1 MVSVLVCVVVAL
13 IVVRI
18 RRRSRSRAS
27 SSSYFPLAGGDDSA
41 PTKNIHESRTDGPSP
56 GNGTT
61 AAATIIRMLKNV
73 TGAPSPPERD
83 SVRSVQAQPPQP
95 PPLVGPYSDVNSSP
109 PTAPVASQFTD
120 RASSL
125 LAASGSTVVAPEI
138 GAILSTGPVPPY
150 WRSGENGQ
158 PLVGLKGAT
167 SDHDDIDKG
176 GQ

>member
-1 MVSVLVCVVVAL
+1 MWYGFEEDHGHERAQARTFRLPVVMIL
-13 IVVRI
+13 H
-18 RRRSRSRAS
+18 RRRTFTNQGPTAHHLAMEPPRPRPSFACSRMSQALRH
-27 SSSYFPLAGGDDSA
+27 P
-41 PTKNIHESRTDGPSP
+41 R
-56 GNGTT
+56 
-61 AAATIIRMLKNV
+61 
-73 TGAPSPPERD
+73 ERD

-138 GAILSTGPVPPY
+138 GAIPSTGPVPPY